1 MAQLNITFD
10 QREILQMLADD
21 TGSAYRELLR
31 GALNAVLQAESAEQ
45 LGAERYE
52 RTGERSDMR
61 NGTRSRSLTTRI
73 GTIEL
78 TIPRHRNVPFKTLV
92 FDNFCR
98 SEGAL
103 ITTMA
108 EMVVGGVS
116 TAKVGRVME
125 ELCGKNF
132 SRSTVSEACKE
143 LDVQVR
149 QFRERPL
156 KAEYPFVM
164 VDATFPK
171 AREDGRVRAKAL
183 MIAVGLTS
191 EGTKEIIGF
200 GVYDGEDADS
210 WDNFIS
216 GLKRRGL
223 HGVRLVTSD
232 ARPEIPI
239 AFSRYFPDVPWQR
252 CQAHFTRNIS
262 DAAPKKL
269 RVGLR
274 QELSEMFNSPT
285 IDEAR
290 MRRDEIIADY
300 GEVAPKAMERL
311 DAGFDDAMSVM
322 ELPEI
327 LRKPVRTT
335 NILERLNGEVGKRT
349 KVIRVFPNVSSI
361 ERLIGALLDEEN
373 DRWQMKRK
381 LYYKPAMMELKKC
394 EPSLIVLAR
403 EQRRLREAA

>member
-31 GALNAVLQAESAEQ
+31 GALNALLQAESAEQ

-52 RTGERSDMR
+52 RTGGRSDVR
-61 NGTRSRSLTTRI
+61 NGTRPRSLTTRI

-78 TIPRHRNVPFKTLV
+78 TVPRHRNVPFKTLV
-92 FDNFCR
+92 FENFSR

-103 ITTMA
+103 VATMA

-125 ELCGKNF
+125 ELCGRSF
-132 SRSTVSEACKE
+132 SRSTVSEACKG
-143 LDVQVR
+143 LDAQVR
-149 QFRERPL
+149 RFRDRPL
-156 KAEYPFVM
+156 EAEYPFVM

-171 AREDGRVRAKAL
+171 AREDHRVRAKAL
-183 MIAVGLTS
+183 MIAVGLTG

-200 GVYDGEDADS
+200 GVRDGEDADS
-210 WDNFIS
+210 WDGFVS

-232 ARPEIPI
+232 ARPEIPA
-239 AFSRYFPDVPWQR
+239 AFSRHFPDAAWQR
-252 CQAHFTRNIS
+252 CQAHFARNVS
-262 DAAPKKL
+262 DAAPKRL

-274 QELSEMFNSPT
+274 QELAEMFNSPT
-285 IDEAR
+285 IGEAR
-290 MRRDEIIADY
+290 ARRDEIVADY
-300 GEVAPKAMERL
+300 GEAAPGAMERL
-311 DAGFDDAMSVM
+311 DGGFDDAMSVM
-322 ELPEI
+322 ELPEAM
-327 LRKPVRTT
+327 RRPVRTT

-349 KVIRVFPNVSSI
+349 RVVRVFPNARSI

-373 DRWQMKRK
+373 DRWQTKRK
-381 LYYKPAMMELKKC
+381 LYYGPAMSELRRR
-394 EPSLIVLAR
+394 EPRLMALAR